1 MKTNAACAGGERA
14 ARSGRRDLRFLREAR
29 LRAFARGARGATQP
43 LVECRMRGAAVVLL
57 MCGALGA
64 AAQDKIERFPEPP
77 PPPPMPE
84 SDEPAVRIPVQE
96 GDKVEEIRE
105 GGRIVMLRV
114 TPPGGRPY
122 YLVDTTGNGN
132 WMRRD
137 ALDDGVR
144 VPMWPVYTF
153 E

>member
-1 MKTNAACAGGERA
+1 
-14 ARSGRRDLRFLREAR
+14 
-29 LRAFARGARGATQP
+29 
-43 LVECRMRGAAVVLL
+43 MRPVAVLL
-57 MCGALGA
+57 FMCA
-64 AAQDKIERFPEPP
+64 AAAALAQEKVEPFPEPP

-96 GDKVEEIRE
+96 QDKVEEIRD
-105 GGRIVMLRV
+105 GGRIVMLKV

-122 YLVDTTGNGN
+122 YLVDTSGNGN

-137 ALDDGVR
+137 PLDDGVR
-144 VPMWPVYTF
+144 VPMWPIYIF